1 MQGSLLVLETS
12 CASSSIVAWVNGE
25 VAASAEWQAQRNH
38 ASAIFKP
45 LQQVLE
51 SIKEHVPHEILVGA
65 GPGSYGGV
73 RVALAVADG
82 LALAYGGRVTSFCS
96 WNGLGIEQAEAW
108 VISDA
113 RRGGWAWG
121 RLINGVMNAVP
132 EILSAEQSSE
142 RLAACAAAG
151 VPVYSTEEAE
161 KLATCGMGHIPVV
174 FPHAVAL
181 GKLWLSMSEAEKDL
195 FRARPAEPM
204 YVRPPHITNSKR
216 PAWAVKA

>member
-25 VAASAEWQAQRNH
+25 VAACAEWQAQRNH

-51 SIKEHVPHEILVGA
+51 SIKEHAPQEILVGS

-121 RLINGVMNAVP
+121 RLINGVMNAAP
-132 EILSAEQSSE
+132 EILSAERSAE
-142 RLAACAAAG
+142 RLAECAAAG
-151 VPVYSTEEAE
+151 IPVYSTEEPE
-161 KLATCGMGHIPVV
+161 KLSASGMGSIPALV
-174 FPHAVAL
+174 PHAAAL
-181 GKLWLSMSEAEKDL
+181 GKLWLSMSEAEKAP
-195 FRARPAEPM
+195 FRERPAEPV